1 MAIVDIAQK
10 TREKNQELASSYFR
24 ELVGTYTVVTSY
36 DELFHLLY
44 CWLFEYKHPI
54 YVCENEDM
62 VVIKK

>member
-10 TREKNQELASSYFR
+10 TREKNQEKASNYFR
-24 ELVGTYTVVTSY
+24 DLVGNFTVVTSY
-36 DELFHLLY
+36 DELFHLL
-44 CWLFEYKHPI
+44 CRWLFEYKHPI